1 MLSSAW
7 FARLTEWWANAWR
20 WVLMALGA
28 VIATYIVLQQHSTQG
43 AYTAFAVAAVVV
55 AASLIPRVPLAVAL
69 MAMPLML
76 VTERA
81 GFGGTDLSVSDVALA
96 AAFGTVILLGKRPY
110 SAPLRWMLWLNFLY
124 QFATLFTVIL
134 NPFAANTIEWFHA
147 WLLVSGALIVGW
159 ALGRAGY
166 ARLALLLIVA
176 GSAVIAVGTIAAG
189 VLQYAHGNLGP
200 VYPSWP
206 FPMQKNFAGT
216 TLAFAAVIAYV
227 NPVWME
233 WSKRWARFSFW
244 LFCIGIVMTQS
255 RQAVIGLIVAI
266 VFIAMRKGSGGHS
279 RFVLV
284 LIIPGIWIVVAM
296 VLGQLSSDNQFN
308 STHQRIDWLRQMY
321 AWFKLSPVVGHG
333 LRFWYQGGWANFQP
347 PQAEVE
353 VVTESG
359 IVGLAAFIVMWVGML
374 VVLWRV
380 NPLYGMLAFAV
391 TLSRIVQAQFD
402 LFWVASSV
410 SVPFVIAGICLGAEA
425 LARERAAG
433 GLTHRSMPL
442 TGHLITVAGK

>member
-1 MLSSAW
+1 VQYSAW
-7 FARLTEWWANAWR
+7 FARLAEWWANAWR

-28 VIATYIVLQQHSTQG
+28 VIATYIVLEQHSKQG
-43 AYTAFAVAAVVV
+43 GYTAFAVAAVVV
-55 AASLIPRVPLAVAL
+55 AAALMPRVPLAVAL
-69 MAMPLML
+69 MAMPLLL
-76 VTERA
+76 VSERA
-81 GFGGTDLSVSDVALA
+81 GFGGADLSVSDLALA

-110 SAPLRWMLWLNFLY
+110 SPALRWMLWLNFLY
-124 QFATLFTVIL
+124 QFATLFTVVV
-134 NPFAANTIEWFHA
+134 NRFTANTVEWFHA

-176 GSAVIAVGTIAAG
+176 ASAVIAIGTIAAG
-189 VLQYAHGNLGP
+189 ILQYVHGDFAP

-233 WSKRWARFSFW
+233 WSKRWARLSFW
-244 LFCIGIVMTQS
+244 LFCIGIVITQS
-255 RQAVIGLIVAI
+255 RQAIIGLIVAI

-279 RFVLV
+279 RFVLL

-296 VLGQLSSDNQFN
+296 VLGQLSSDNQFD

-359 IVGLAAFIVMWVGML
+359 LVGLAAFLVMWVGML

-380 NPLYGMLAFAV
+380 DPLYGMLAFAV
-391 TLSRIVQAQFD
+391 TLSRIVQSQFD

-410 SVPFVIAGICLGAEA
+410 SVPFVIAGICLGAQA
-425 LARERAAG
+425 LARERETSALSRRPITLG
-433 GLTHRSMPL
+433 GRPL
-442 TGHLITVAGK
+442 TLTGK